1 MQSSSQVPPN
11 DSDNIFAELKRIRVC
26 TPEEQAEFGRIG
38 RLLLDNGFSEENLQV
53 ALGYENVD
61 AVRKALDTG
70 RITTTRLDRLREVA
84 REKLPAALLKAAT
97 NGHPT
102 GAAPTN
108 GGHPAAETS
117 VSTPAATVETSGSP
131 ESRESAP
138 ISFAPPPVAHVT
150 VARPAAAIDPRA
162 GIKDYLSKAQ
172 HQRLRDDVERLWSSD
187 PRFRNWTLLA
197 RAGGLSSGQAMK
209 RAYEVGSS
217 RATLASLETFS
228 RLHAGFGSKATI
240 ALMEGVQVSELRE
253 YLRSRAAEDATE
265 AQNAADAIEMSA
277 EAEGALAETE
287 MTPEA
292 PKDQSEEQADGSAAP
307 QASGRRTRGSGRAR
321 KKQHLTGAQHQK
333 LRKEVEGL
341 WEHDAR
347 LRNWSLLARAGGLR
361 SGFAMKRAYDV
372 NSSVT
377 TARSLA
383 RFGRL
388 LQRFGRAA
396 VDALHGG
403 IHIDALEAHLSAAL
417 PERALATAAARTP
430 RAPATTGS
438 DVVTPPAGSAAPNP
452 VDFSSMI
459 ELGRAIDAE
468 VIRLAQSAEFFDGV
482 ANKSTL
488 PRIVRRSAE
497 RARDRLRSA
506 IGLFAGEGTE
516 PEGGESATAP

>member
-1 MQSSSQVPPN
+1 MQSSSQVPAH
-11 DSDNIFAELKRIRVC
+11 DSDNILAELKRIRVC

-53 ALGYENVD
+53 ALGYESVD
-61 AVRKALDTG
+61 AVRKALETG

-84 REKLPAALLKAAT
+84 REKLPASLLKAS
-97 NGHPT
+97 N
-102 GAAPTN
+102 
-108 GGHPAAETS
+108 GHPAAPAPPNS
-117 VSTPAATVETSGSP
+117 GQPAAEAAVPAPATTDSTVSFGSGSTEAKEASP
-131 ESRESAP
+131 L
-138 ISFAPPPVAHVT
+138 IFAPPPMPQVT
-150 VARPAAAIDPRA
+150 VARPAAVVDPRA

-172 HQRLRDDVERLWSSD
+172 HQRLRDDVERLWASD

-253 YLRSRAAEDATE
+253 YLRTRAAEVATE
-265 AQNAADAIEMSA
+265 SSQNPAGVIEVAAGEAEASPVAADATAATHDQPEDQN
-277 EAEGALAETE
+277 
-287 MTPEA
+287 EA
-292 PKDQSEEQADGSAAP
+292 PR
-307 QASGRRTRGSGRAR
+307 RRTRSGSGRAR
-321 KKQHLTGAQHQK
+321 KKQHLSAAQHQK
-333 LRKEVEGL
+333 LRKEVESL
-341 WEHDAR
+341 WEQDAR

-377 TARSLA
+377 TARSLS

-403 IHIDALEAHLSAAL
+403 VHVDALEAHLSAAL
-417 PERALATAAARTP
+417 PERAAATAAARTP
-430 RAPATTGS
+430 RASASGS
-438 DVVTPPAGSAAPNP
+438 ANVVPPPAGSPAPNA

-482 ANKSTL
+482 ANKSSL

-506 IGLFAGEGTE
+506 IGLFAGDDAE
-516 PEGGESATAP
+516 PEGGESVTAP